1 MKNLKYITEKAGE
14 VYELIP
20 EWSAVAILSKHN
32 GIKKLEDSHFELH
45 PVKAF
50 MFENIDTC
58 EQFIENFNKI
68 QHRYD
73 EILLEGT
80 IYYVLHDL
88 TKLKANDYN
97 YADRLVSKSK
107 GV

>member
-1 MKNLKYITEKAGE
+1 MRNLKYITEKDGG
-14 VYELIP
+14 VYELVP

-32 GIKKLEDSHFELH
+32 GIKKWENSHFELH

-50 MFENIDTC
+50 MFEDIDTC
-58 EQFIENFNKI
+58 EQFIENFGKI

-73 EILLEGT
+73 EILSEGT
-80 IYYVLHDL
+80 MYYVVHDL
-88 TKLKANDYN
+88 TKLKASDYN
-97 YADRLVSKSK
+97 YADGLVSRSK